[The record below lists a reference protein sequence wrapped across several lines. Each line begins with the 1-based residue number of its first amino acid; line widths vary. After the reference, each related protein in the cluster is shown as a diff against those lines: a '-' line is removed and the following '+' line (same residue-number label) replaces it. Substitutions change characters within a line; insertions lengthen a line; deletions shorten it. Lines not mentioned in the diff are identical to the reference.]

1 MKNRIILLLI
11 LFFSILLSL
20 FSVNANEQFNF
31 DVTEIEVTNDGNT
44 FKGYKGGTATTQEG
58 LKISAEEFEYDKILN
73 ILIAKKKV
81 KLEDSIN
88 DYVIFADKITYF
100 KNKEEIFTDGK
111 TKAIIEKNIN
121 LSLIILNFLKLK
133 KDYFQIKSQQ

>member
-73 ILIAKKKV
+73 ILIAKK
-81 KLEDSIN
+81 S
-88 DYVIFADKITYF
+88 
-100 KNKEEIFTDGK
+100 K
-111 TKAIIEKNIN
+111 TRGQYK
-121 LSLIILNFLKLK
+121 
-133 KDYFQIKSQQ
+133 

>member
-20 FSVNANEQFNF
+20 FSVNTNEQFNF
-31 DVTEIEVTNDGNT
+31 DVTEIEVTTMETHLRDT
-44 FKGYKGGTATTQEG
+44 RGGTTTTQEG

-73 ILIAKKKV
+73 ILIAKKV

-100 KNKEEIFTDGK
+100 KK
-111 TKAIIEKNIN
+111 
-121 LSLIILNFLKLK
+121 
-133 KDYFQIKSQQ
+133 

>member
-44 FKGYKGGTATTQEG
+44 FKVQGWNSNNRRRSQN
-58 LKISAEEFEYDKILN
+58 IS
-73 ILIAKKKV
+73 
-81 KLEDSIN
+81 
-88 DYVIFADKITYF
+88 
-100 KNKEEIFTDGK
+100 
-111 TKAIIEKNIN
+111 
-121 LSLIILNFLKLK
+121 
-133 KDYFQIKSQQ
+133 

>member
-44 FKGYKGGTATTQEG
+44 FKGYMVEHNSTQEG

-73 ILIAKKKV
+73 ILIAKKV
-81 KLEDSIN
+81 KLSIN
-88 DYVIFADKITYF
+88 DYVIFANKITYF
-100 KNKEEIFTDGK
+100 KNKEEILLMVK
-111 TKAIIEKNIN
+111 Q
-121 LSLIILNFLKLK
+121 KL
-133 KDYFQIKSQQ
+133 F